1 MIKKLVGKNCDLIF
15 RYPLLYLSVLVILTG
30 IFGYYYAT
38 LPTETSVES
47 LVIDN
52 DPDLVFYETFKEQFG
67 EDEILVIG
75 FSAADVFEP
84 TVIRF
89 ILEQTRRLE
98 ELDGVADVLSLANVD
113 DFIGSNSDFIV
124 QPLLEEPPQ
133 NELGKESL
141 RQRAL
146 ASSLIRDNLVSR
158 ESTAALFLVRPAAQP
173 ENPAFD
179 EQLVHRIEESFRDL
193 EPPWPGFDWHIAGW
207 LRPMST

>member
-15 RYPLLYLSVLVILTG
+15 RYPFLYLSVLVLLTG

-47 LVIDN
+47 LIIDN

-89 ILEQTRRLE
+89 ILEQTQRLE

-113 DFIGSNSDFIV
+113 DFIGS
-124 QPLLEEPPQ
+124 
-133 NELGKESL
+133 
-141 RQRAL
+141 RQRLYCSAVTRR
-146 ASSLIRDNLVSR
+146 A
-158 ESTAALFLVRPAAQP
+158 PA
-173 ENPAFD
+173 
-179 EQLVHRIEESFRDL
+179 
-193 EPPWPGFDWHIAGW
+193 
-207 LRPMST
+207 

>member
-15 RYPLLYLSVLVILTG
+15 RYPFLYLSILILLTG
-30 IFGYYYAT
+30 FFGYYYVT

-75 FSAADVFEP
+75 FSATDVFQP
-84 TVIRF
+84 TVISF
-89 ILEQTRRLE
+89 ILEQTQRLE

-124 QPLLEEPPQ
+124 QPLLEEPPMM
-133 NELGKESL
+133 SL
-141 RQRAL
+141 KKSLFANAL
-146 ASSLIRDNLVSR
+146 W
-158 ESTAALFLVRPAAQP
+158 PAA
-173 ENPAFD
+173 
-179 EQLVHRIEESFRDL
+179 
-193 EPPWPGFDWHIAGW
+193 
-207 LRPMST
+207 